1 MRENGDGSSDA
12 KLRRTKMIQIQKL
25 ISETAAQSK
34 KKTKREKIEK
44 KPFMTKKA
52 NTYPQNCKTKRIW
65 AIMPLPRDALLYG
78 KYYPVDNRKSFCY
91 KHFLVQQVAT
101 QFWKKGI
108 HTSTHMHT
116 PSTHPITTQ
125 RCDSINCHCAFGP

>member
-1 MRENGDGSSDA
+1 
-12 KLRRTKMIQIQKL
+12 MIQIQKL

-34 KKTKREKIEK
+34 KKTKQEKIEK
-44 KPFMTKKA
+44 KHFMTKKA

-91 KHFLVQQVAT
+91 KHF
-101 QFWKKGI
+101 F
-108 HTSTHMHT
+108 STAGGH
-116 PSTHPITTQ
+116 PVLEKRNTH
-125 RCDSINCHCAFGP
+125 